1 MPKSA
6 YYTLTWSSA
15 HQAYELYEDRGE
27 EEALDLVPESSA
39 RLMWASQISSFAFH
53 GKYGSFTARK
63 EHKQRGNGYW
73 YAYVRV
79 GGKLTK
85 KYLGRGNDLT
95 LTHLERVAQ
104 ELWPNPQIALW
115 QKEEKASSLP
125 QPSFSAAPVGTRFIV
140 SRPGETDH
148 LSEAHTVL
156 SDDEK
161 HSRDHGNTP
170 GLSRVRNNGV
180 GGWKARLTPALSGLA
195 AEPLLATKLHVPRS
209 RPHQVHRPRL
219 FQRLQQGMERTLTLI
234 SAPAGF
240 GKSTL
245 LSDWLTSRAIPAA
258 WFLLEPQDNEPT
270 RFLSYLIAAL
280 QTYDPRLGTTALAL
294 LHPLQPPPLETVLTL
309 LINDLLNS
317 GISEREHFVFVLDD
331 YQVIHAESIHHAIA
345 FLLDHLPPQM
355 HLVLV
360 TREDPPLP
368 LAHLRG
374 RDDLLE
380 LRLAD
385 LRFTQEETATYLVE
399 VMGLSLAIDEI
410 ALLQERTEGW
420 ITGLHLAALSL
431 QDREDQTDFIMAFTG
446 SHHYVADYLLDEV
459 LNRQDEAVQ
468 DFLLQTCILNRL
480 SAPLCDAVRAQQ
492 GSQALLDHLERAN
505 LFLVPLDD
513 ERKWY
518 RYHRLFAEVL
528 RHRLQQTAPTM
539 VPDLHCRASYW
550 YEQHE
555 FLAEAVSHALA
566 APALHEAVRL
576 IEQCAW
582 IFIISGQMQTLCGWL
597 QALPESLVL
606 AHPLLSLIAAIA
618 LMYTNRPQEAAAR
631 LQAVEHELSLEPGL
645 PVPQTG
651 FPQRARVAARDKGD
665 RKGHP
670 YSTTKWPLA
679 RDLPGQVAACWSLL
693 ARLSGDLE
701 RCVAFS
707 QRALDL
713 LPETGKMVEASST
726 TTMTGHRSARP
737 EAGTAPLTCMLRVG
751 AMFSAIHAYLVSG
764 DVTTTSERLLSET
777 VVFTRTS
784 SNYRLLTPRGLTL
797 LARLQVLQGRLHQA
811 AATYEE
817 VVQMVPRSG
826 EFPLLADS
834 PTYYFGLGDLLR
846 EWNELDAAE
855 HYLVRGIDLIKGTLS
870 VDADDIWMG
879 YAALA
884 RLQQA
889 RGRYEQALATLDTF
903 MEVAHQRHIAP
914 LLMAQYAALRA
925 HMELAQGHLQAA
937 RYWADTSGLS
947 ATDGPSYLHE
957 REYLSLAR
965 VRIAQERVIP
975 TTSCLSEVLCLL
987 ERLLAEAEAN
997 RRMHSVLEVLLL
1009 YALALQVQG
1018 NHSGA
1023 LTALG
1028 RALTIAEPEG
1038 YLRLFLD
1045 EGLSMA
1051 ILLQKARRHGLAP
1064 GYTEK
1069 LLGAMNEAGVPDVHR
1084 HSSNAGSLVEPL
1096 TVRERDV
1103 LWLVLD
1109 GASNREIAHQL
1120 FVSVN
1125 TVKKHVLN
1133 IYGKLNVQSRAQAI
1147 AKARTL
1153 HLL

>member
-6 YYTLTWSSA
+6 YYTLTWSPTR
-15 HQAYELYEDRGE
+15 QVYELYEGQEDE
-27 EEALDLVPESSA
+27 EVLEQVSESSA
-39 RLMWASQISSFAFH
+39 RLAWACQISSFAFH
-53 GKYGSFTARK
+53 GKHGSYTARK

-85 KYLGRGNDLT
+85 KYLGRGSDLT

-104 ELWPNPQIALW
+104 QLWLNPQTALW
-115 QKEEKASSLP
+115 QQEERASSRP
-125 QPSFSAAPVGTRFIV
+125 RPSFPPI
-140 SRPGETDH
+140 
-148 LSEAHTVL
+148 
-156 SDDEK
+156 
-161 HSRDHGNTP
+161 
-170 GLSRVRNNGV
+170 
-180 GGWKARLTPALSGLA
+180 PALSGLSA
-195 AEPLLATKLHVPRS
+195 GPLLATKLQVPRP
-209 RPHQVHRPRL
+209 RPHQVRRTHL

-245 LSDWLTSRAIPAA
+245 LSDWLTSRAIPTA
-258 WFLLEPQDNEPT
+258 WFLLEPQDNEPI

-280 QTYDPRLGTTALAL
+280 QTYDPQVGTTALAL
-294 LHPLQPPPLETVLTL
+294 LHTLQPPPMETVLTL
-309 LINDLLNS
+309 LINDLLNR
-317 GISEREHFVFVLDD
+317 GIGEWERFVLVLDD
-331 YQVIHAESIHHAIA
+331 YQVINAESIHHAIA

-355 HLVLV
+355 HLVLA

-399 VMGLSLAIDEI
+399 IMGLSLSVDEI
-410 ALLQERTEGW
+410 AHLQGRTEGW

-431 QDREDQTDFIMAFTG
+431 QGRDDQTDFITAFTG

-468 DFLLQTCILNRL
+468 DFLLQTCILDRL
-480 SAPLCDAVRAQQ
+480 SAPLCDAVRTQN
-492 GSQALLDHLERAN
+492 GSQALLDYLERAN

-528 RHRLQQTAPTM
+528 RHRLQQTAPTV
-539 VPDLHCRASYW
+539 VPDLHRRASRW

-555 FLAEAVSHALA
+555 FFGEAVSHALA
-566 APALHEAVRL
+566 APALHEVVRL
-576 IEQCAW
+576 IEQRAW
-582 IFIISGQMQTLCGWL
+582 IFIISSQMQTLCSWL

-606 AHPLLSLIAAIA
+606 AHPLLSLISAIV
-618 LMYTNRPQEAAAR
+618 LMYTNRPEEATAR
-631 LQAVEHELSLEPGL
+631 LQTVERELS
-645 PVPQTG
+645 
-651 FPQRARVAARDKGD
+651 RRGD
-665 RKGHP
+665 PSRSP
-670 YSTTKWPLA
+670 WPLA
-679 RDLPGQVAACWSLL
+679 PALVPDGTSLGFLPGQVAACWSLL

-707 QRALDL
+707 QQALDL
-713 LPETGKMVEASST
+713 LPETG
-726 TTMTGHRSARP
+726 
-737 EAGTAPLTCMLRVG
+737 TAPFMCMLRVG

-764 DVTTTSERLLSET
+764 DVTNASERLLSET
-777 VVFTRTS
+777 VIFTRTS
-784 SNYRLLTPRGLTL
+784 SNYRLLTPKGLTL
-797 LARLQVLQGRLHQA
+797 LARLQALQGRLHQA

-817 VVQMVPRSG
+817 VVQIVPRPG
-826 EFPLLADS
+826 DYPVLANG

-855 HYLVRGIDLIKGTLS
+855 HYLLRGIDLIRGTLS

-889 RGRYEQALATLDTF
+889 RGRYEQAVATLDTF
-903 MEVAHQRHIAP
+903 MQVAHQRHVVP
-914 LLMAQYAALRA
+914 LLMAQCAALRA
-925 HMELAQGHLQAA
+925 HMELVQGHLQAA
-937 RYWADTSGLS
+937 RYWADTSNLS
-947 ATDGPSYLHE
+947 ATDIPSYPRE

-965 VRIAQERVIP
+965 VRIALERVIP
-975 TTSCLSEVLCLL
+975 TGSCLSEVRFLL
-987 ERLLAEAEAN
+987 ERLLLEAEAN

-1018 NHSGA
+1018 NHTGA

-1028 RALTIAEPEG
+1028 RALTMAEPEG

-1045 EGLSMA
+1045 EGPPMA
-1051 ILLQKARRHGLAP
+1051 ALLQKAQRHGLAP
-1064 GYTEK
+1064 RYTAK
-1069 LLGAMNEAGVPDVHR
+1069 LLLAMNEAGAPGGQRYASHA
-1084 HSSNAGSLVEPL
+1084 STLIEPL
-1096 TVRERDV
+1096 TARERDV

-1109 GASNREIAHQL
+1109 GASNREIARQL

-1125 TVKKHVLN
+1125 TVKKHILN
-1133 IYGKLNVQSRAQAI
+1133 IYGKLNVQSRAQAS

-1153 HLL
+1153 YLL